1 MDEKKKALINKY
13 VKELKASRAEAKKT
27 ADEPKKATFAY
38 QVSGNAERTL
48 IGLGLAAGM
57 AVILDDSRKRAKN
70 PAKAR
75 NFFKRTA
82 ANYKLIGGLLDSTVA
97 QQIKID
103 SERKFRD
110 EKLEKLEI
118 ENALKFDPRG

>member
-1 MDEKKKALINKY
+1 MDEKKKAMINKA
-13 VKELKASRAEAKKT
+13 VKKLKQSRAESKKQES
-27 ADEPKKATFAY
+27 EPKKATFAY

-57 AVILDDSRKRAKN
+57 AVILDDSRKRRKN

-82 ANYKLIGGLLDSTVA
+82 ANYKLVGGLLDSTVA
-97 QQIKID
+97 QQLKID
-103 SERKFRD
+103 AERKFKD
-110 EKLEKLEI
+110 DKLEALEI
-118 ENALKFDPRG
+118 ENGIKFDL